1 MPSKSWACPPL
12 VADVGGTNVRFARVG
27 TDGRPSDL
35 LTFRAEDHDG
45 LAEAAAAYLEA
56 TKHLPRPRQAAFA
69 IASPITG
76 DAVTMTNRRDW
87 SFSITALRDA
97 LRLERLE
104 VVNDFMAVALSL
116 PRLGESDLMKVG
128 GGEPVADAPRAVLG
142 PGTGLGLSLLV
153 PAAGRWHALAAEGGH
168 ATMAPAD
175 DRESEVL
182 RLLRMRYTHVSIERV
197 VSGQGLVN
205 LYETLAMLD
214 GVRADALEPA
224 DISRRAADGAPY
236 CSEALEMMCRMLGTA
251 ASDLALTAGAR
262 GGIYIGG
269 GIVPRLGDMFVQS
282 GFRRR
287 FESKGRFTGYV
298 SAIPTWVIVNP
309 VPAFLG
315 LAALLEDEDV
325 GVPMT

>member
-27 TDGRPSDL
+27 PDGRPGDL
-35 LTFRAEDHDG
+35 LTFRAEDHEG
-45 LAEAAAAYLEA
+45 LADAALAYLEA
-56 TKHLPRPRQAAFA
+56 TKTLPRPREAAFA
-69 IASPITG
+69 VASPITG
-76 DAVTMTNRRDW
+76 DTVTMTNRNW
-87 SFSITALRDA
+87 SFSIKALRE
-97 LRLERLE
+97 RLGLDRLE
-104 VVNDFMAVALSL
+104 VINDFMAVGLSL
-116 PRLGESDLMKVG
+116 PRLHDGDVIKVG
-128 GGEPVADAPRAVLG
+128 GGEAVADAPRAVLG
-142 PGTGLGLSLLV
+142 PGTGLGVSLLV
-153 PAAGRWHALAAEGGH
+153 PAAGRWLALAAEGGH

-182 RLLRMRYTHVSIERV
+182 RLLRMRYSHVSIERV

-205 LYETLAMLD
+205 LYETLTMLD
-214 GVRADALEPA
+214 GVRADALEPE

-236 CSEALEMMCRMLGTA
+236 CTEALEMMCRMLGTA

-269 GIVPRLGDMFVQS
+269 GIVPRLGDMFMQS

-315 LAALLEDEDV
+315 LAALLEDEGA